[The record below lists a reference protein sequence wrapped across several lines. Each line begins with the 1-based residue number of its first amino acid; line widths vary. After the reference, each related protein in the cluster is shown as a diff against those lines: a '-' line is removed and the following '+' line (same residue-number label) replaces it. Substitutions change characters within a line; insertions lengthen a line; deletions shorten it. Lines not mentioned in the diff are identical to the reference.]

1 VAGEKDAPLAA
12 ILCYGTGSL
21 TIIGEVLALLDG
33 GGGLH
38 CWYGLMLG
46 GAVVT
51 ALLGMTSLLRRE
63 EWKLWTILCASARI
77 APMVIAFLRS
87 K

>member
-21 TIIGEVLALLDG
+21 TFIGGVLALLDRSG
-33 GGGLH
+33 ELY
-38 CWYGLMLG
+38 CWYGIQLA
-46 GAVVT
+46 GAAVT
-51 ALLGMTSLLRRE
+51 TLLGITSLLRRE
-63 EWKLWTILCASARI
+63 EWKLWTVLCVLAAL
-77 APMVIAFLRS
+77 APMVIDFLRA